1 SGLNSRVHPVCLAGL
16 ADQQHALRAL
26 QREIHVQPGSS
37 DHLGGRAVATK
48 PQRGARICRAA
59 VEGVGTAECPC
70 RCPSVCVQLPASEE
84 TLESALVLLSL
95 LWPRRSWPQPG
106 RLATL
111 WRRDALDRP
120 ALCSRSQE
128 DPIYIEC
135 EAPEGYPGANF
146 TLYQGEHVV
155 QLLQAPADQFKVT
168 FNLSGGSRDPSG
180 GPFNCQYGVL
190 GEHMRPQLSE
200 HSDTVDIPPGSTRIL
215 VLSLSLAGALL
226 LAGLV
231 TLAVV
236 VRKVKVK
243 KLQKKRERES
253 CWAQMNFDTTD
264 MSFDNSLFAI
274 SSKMTSEEDAATVD
288 ARPGSAVTPG
298 HSESRNRPSSTSS
311 SPEPREFSTFRGCQ

>member
-1 SGLNSRVHPVCLAGL
+1 MPW
-16 ADQQHALRAL
+16 
-26 QREIHVQPGSS
+26 
-37 DHLGGRAVATK
+37 T
-48 PQRGARICRAA
+48 
-59 VEGVGTAECPC
+59 
-70 RCPSVCVQLPASEE
+70 
-84 TLESALVLLSL
+84 VLLFAAGSL
-95 LWPRRSWPQPG
+95 
-106 RLATL
+106 AI
-111 WRRDALDRP
+111 P
-120 ALCSRSQE
+120 APTILLVSPHPSSQE

-168 FNLSGGSRDPSG
+168 FNLSGSSRDPSR

-215 VLSLSLAGALL
+215 VLSLSLAGALLL

-298 HSESRNRPSSTSS
+298 HSESQNRPSSTSS